1 MTPEAKPRERRTGER
16 HTTRRTTKGDAQVT
30 EATRAPHRDVAQQV
44 READRFA
51 LQLPVVGR
59 VPIPRPDQLAF
70 YGGLAALVAVELID
84 WPVAVAIGVG
94 HALVSGP
101 PREGEKNHP
110 SRDMA
115 PSPTGGRQSRPE
127 NVK

>member
-1 MTPEAKPRERRTGER
+1 MTPEVRPRERRNGER
-16 HTTRRTTKGDAQVT
+16 HATTRPTEDDAQVSG
-30 EATRAPHRDVAQQV
+30 PSHHDVARLV

-70 YGGLAALVAVELID
+70 YGALAGLVAAELVD

-94 HALVSGP
+94 HALVSGRP
-101 PREGEKNHP
+101 DQKSREDG
-110 SRDMA
+110 A
-115 PSPTGGRQSRPE
+115 RPE
-127 NVK
+127 

>member
-1 MTPEAKPRERRTGER
+1 MTPEAKARKRQNRER
-16 HTTRRTTKGDAQVT
+16 HTTRRPTEDDAQVT
-30 EATRAPHRDVAQQV
+30 KDAPEGAGHRATARRV

-70 YGGLAALVAVELID
+70 YGALAALVAVEMVD

-94 HALVSGP
+94 HALVSER
-101 PREGEKNHP
+101 PRQEKDP
-110 SRDMA
+110 SEHEE
-115 PSPTGGRQSRPE
+115 PE
-127 NVK
+127 

>member
-1 MTPEAKPRERRTGER
+1 MTPEVKPRERRNGER
-16 HTTRRTTKGDAQVT
+16 HATTRPTEDDAQMSG
-30 EATRAPHRDVAQQV
+30 PSHRDVARLV

-70 YGGLAALVAVELID
+70 YGALAGLVAAELVD

-101 PREGEKNHP
+101 PDQKSGDDGSE
-110 SRDMA
+110 
-115 PSPTGGRQSRPE
+115 PE
-127 NVK
+127 

>member
-1 MTPEAKPRERRTGER
+1 MTPQARPRKQQNRERHATGGPTE
-16 HTTRRTTKGDAQVT
+16 GDAKVSDPSP
-30 EATRAPHRDVAQQV
+30 RRGPSHRETAQRV
-44 READRFA
+44 RGAEKFA

-70 YGGLAALVAVELID
+70 YGALAALVAVEMVD

-101 PREGEKNHP
+101 PGRDSSRKN
-110 SRDMA
+110 A
-115 PSPTGGRQSRPE
+115 PKPE
-127 NVK
+127 

>member
-1 MTPEAKPRERRTGER
+1 MTTEARPRGRRTGER
-16 HTTRRTTKGDAQVT
+16 HTTRRTTKGDEKVT
-30 EATRAPHRDVAQQV
+30 KPPPSHREVARLV

-70 YGGLAALVAVELID
+70 YGALAGLVAAELVD

-94 HALVSGP
+94 HALVS
-101 PREGEKNHP
+101 
-110 SRDMA
+110 
-115 PSPTGGRQSRPE
+115 SRPDQKSSE
-127 NVK
+127 DAPEPE

>member
-1 MTPEAKPRERRTGER
+1 MTPQARPHKRRNDEG
-16 HTTRRTTKGDAQVT
+16 HATRGQTDGDAQVKS
-30 EATRAPHRDVAQQV
+30 HRETSQRV

-70 YGGLAALVAVELID
+70 YGALAALVAVEMVE

-94 HALVSGP
+94 HAIVSG
-101 PREGEKNHP
+101 HP
-110 SRDMA
+110 DQRSSRKDANM
-115 PSPTGGRQSRPE
+115 SE
-127 NVK
+127 

>member
-1 MTPEAKPRERRTGER
+1 MTPEARPRERRNGER
-16 HTTRRTTKGDAQVT
+16 HATTRPTEDDAQVSG
-30 EATRAPHRDVAQQV
+30 PSHRDVARLV

-70 YGGLAALVAVELID
+70 YGALAGLVAVELID

-94 HALVSGP
+94 HALVSG
-101 PREGEKNHP
+101 HP
-110 SRDMA
+110 EPDSSRDNA
-115 PSPTGGRQSRPE
+115 AEPE
-127 NVK
+127 

>member
-1 MTPEAKPRERRTGER
+1 MTPEAKSRKQQNRER
-16 HTTRRTTKGDAQVT
+16 HTTSRTTKGDAQVSGPT
-30 EATRAPHRDVAQQV
+30 HRAVAQRV

-70 YGGLAALVAVELID
+70 YGALAALVAVEMVD

-94 HALVSGP
+94 HALVSG
-101 PREGEKNHP
+101 
-110 SRDMA
+110 
-115 PSPTGGRQSRPE
+115 RPE
-127 NVK
+127 RDSSHDDHSEPE